1 MLSNGICSGRTRFRL
16 RTSCGSMPASCATAS
31 SKSSRAKHT
40 PVRATPRYGKIGHLL
55 VATEK
60 ATPVGRKIIRSRKNA
75 RHLRGFQAG
84 GERVRRVG
92 AGIDDGFAIDTAQAA
107 VAVGVGR
114 DAVMV
119 LTAIGAN
126 QVLAPVL
133 DPSNRMA
140 AMHGEPAEAFPPAT
154 GCPCS
159 QIHPRHPR

>member
-1 MLSNGICSGRTRFRL
+1 MFLGDVVKR
-16 RTSCGSMPASCATAS
+16 
-31 SKSSRAKHT
+31 
-40 PVRATPRYGKIGHLL
+40 HLL
-55 VATEK
+55 GSYQISSAHLVRLDAGLVRDSVEQEFEGETHAGARYPAIRQDRTFVGSDREG

-119 LTAIGAN
+119 LTAIGAGN

-140 AMHGEPAEAFPPAT
+140 AMHGEPAEAISSGNRMPL
-154 GCPCS
+154 
-159 QIHPRHPR
+159 